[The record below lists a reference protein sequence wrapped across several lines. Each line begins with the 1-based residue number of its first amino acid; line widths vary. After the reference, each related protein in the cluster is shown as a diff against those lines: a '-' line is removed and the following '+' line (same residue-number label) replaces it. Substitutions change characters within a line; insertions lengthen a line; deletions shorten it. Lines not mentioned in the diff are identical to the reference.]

1 MSAAEPAA
9 APAPSPAPVRT
20 VRTWDPGVRLFH
32 WTLVASIALSFLSS
46 EEDSLLSAWHMPA
59 GWVAAVLIA
68 FRLLWG
74 FVGGEHARFRNLIK
88 LSELKDHVTGLLKG
102 RVHASQ
108 GHNPLGGFAVIG
120 LLTLV
125 SATVVTGVTRAEDL
139 HEVIAWT
146 LLGLI
151 GLHVTAVIVMSV
163 LTRDNLIGAMITGR
177 KKTTHLPDARD
188 AAPPA
193 RLAVPLAIAVVAGSA
208 FAATRIDAGAFQPG
222 SREEAEDRSA
232 SGQTLTAAERGDD
245 EESGRG
251 RNRGR
256 GGDRDGDRSRE
267 DREDRRDGEDR

>member
-9 APAPSPAPVRT
+9 APAPGPAPVRT
-20 VRTWDPGVRLFH
+20 VKTWDPGVRLFH

-46 EEDSLLSAWHMPA
+46 EEDSFLSAWHMPA

-102 RVHASQ
+102 RVHATQ

-125 SATVVTGVTRAEDL
+125 SATVLTGVTRAEDL
-139 HEVIAWT
+139 HEAIAWT
-146 LLGLI
+146 LLGLV
-151 GLHVTAVIVMSV
+151 GLHVTAVLAMSF

-208 FAATRIDAGAFQPG
+208 YAATRIDAGAFQPG
-222 SREEAEDRSA
+222 SREEAEDRSP
-232 SGQTLTAAERGDD
+232 SGQTLTATERGYD

-267 DREDRRDGEDR
+267 DRRGGEDR

>member
-1 MSAAEPAA
+1 MSTAGPAA
-9 APAPSPAPVRT
+9 ASTPPEPSRT
-20 VRTWDPGVRLFH
+20 VKTWDPGVRIFH
-32 WTLVASIALSFLSS
+32 WTLVASIALAFLSS
-46 EEDSLLSAWHMPA
+46 DEDSILSAWHQPA

-88 LSELKDHVTGLLKG
+88 LSELKEHVTGLFKG
-102 RVHASQ
+102 RVHATQ

-120 LLTLV
+120 LLALV
-125 SATVVTGVTRAEDL
+125 SATVFTGVTRAEDL
-139 HEVIAWT
+139 HEIIAWT

-151 GLHVTAVIVMSV
+151 GLHVTAVVAMSF
-163 LTRDNLIGAMITGR
+163 LTRDNLVGAMITGR
-177 KKTTHLPDARD
+177 KNTTHLPGAKD

-208 FAATRIDAGAFQPG
+208 FAANRVDSGAFLPG
-222 SREEAEDRSA
+222 SREEAEGRSG
-232 SGQTLTAAERGDD
+232 SGKTPVAAENEGD

-267 DREDRRDGEDR
+267 DRRDREDR

>member
-1 MSAAEPAA
+1 MSAAESAA
-9 APAPSPAPVRT
+9 APAPAPASVRT
-20 VRTWDPGVRLFH
+20 VKTWDPGVRIFH

-74 FVGGEHARFRNLIK
+74 FVGGEHARFRNFIK
-88 LSELKDHVTGLLKG
+88 LSELKAHVSGLLKG
-102 RVHASQ
+102 RVHASR
-108 GHNPLGGFAVIG
+108 GHNPLGGLAVIG

-125 SATVVTGVTRAEDL
+125 SATVFTGVTRAEDL

-151 GLHVTAVIVMSV
+151 GLHVAAVIAMSF

-177 KKTTHLPDARD
+177 KKTTHLPDAKD
-188 AAPPA
+188 ATPPA
-193 RLAVPLAIAVVAGSA
+193 RIAVPFAIAVVAGSA
-208 FAATRIDAGAFQPG
+208 FAATRIDADAFQPRL
-222 SREEAEDRSA
+222 REEAENHSGSGPTLATTDRD
-232 SGQTLTAAERGDD
+232 GD

-256 GGDRDGDRSRE
+256 GDERDGDRSRE
-267 DREDRRDGEDR
+267 DR